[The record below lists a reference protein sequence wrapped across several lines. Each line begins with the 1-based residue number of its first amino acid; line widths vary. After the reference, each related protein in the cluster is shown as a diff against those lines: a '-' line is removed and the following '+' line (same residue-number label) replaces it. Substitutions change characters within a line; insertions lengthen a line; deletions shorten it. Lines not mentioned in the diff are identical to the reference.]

1 MSHLAETKISLSMLD
16 ANLQKRVLDNLS
28 TAILLLNEQLEIVY
42 LNPSAEELF
51 ETSCKRICGHSFE
64 SVFFEHEHDR
74 ADLLHALKT
83 GHPYTKRECTIFS
96 KALGQ
101 SAPPLIVNY
110 SVTVISENN
119 LQKKLLLEFQS
130 LDRLLK
136 ISRDETLLSNQVAAK
151 ALLRGMAHEV
161 KNPLGGI
168 RGAAQLLAKE
178 LRDQGQHEYIKVMI
192 DEVDRLRNLVDRMLG
207 PRTPPKIES
216 LNIHEILEHVCH
228 ITEAE
233 ALGKIEIQK
242 DYDPSIPNIFADRD
256 QLIQASL
263 NIMGNAC
270 QALLENQQKK
280 PRIILRTRIVRQ
292 FTIAAKRH
300 RMVLKIDFID
310 NGPGIPPDIKENIF
324 YPMVSGRAKGT
335 GLGLSIAQSIANQFD
350 GIIECQSE
358 PGETIFSLLL
368 PID

>member
-1 MSHLAETKISLSMLD
+1 MLD
-16 ANLQKRVLDNLS
+16 ANLQKRILDNLS
-28 TAILLLNEQLEIVY
+28 TAIVLLNEELEIVF
-42 LNPSAEELF
+42 LNPSAEEMF
-51 ETSCKRICGHSFE
+51 ETSAKRICGLGFE
-64 SVFFEHEHDR
+64 HVFFENDDDR
-74 ADLLHALKT
+74 ADLLNALKT
-83 GHPYTKRECTIFS
+83 GHPYTKQECTIFS

-101 SAPPLIVNY
+101 SAAPITVNY

-119 LQKKLLLEFQS
+119 QQKKLLLEFQA

-136 ISRDETLLSNQVAAK
+136 ISRDETLLSNQIAAK

-168 RGAAQLLAKE
+168 RGAAQLLARE
-178 LRDQGQHEYIKVMI
+178 LHDQAQHEYIQVMI
-192 DEVDRLRNLVDRMLG
+192 NEVDRLRNLVDRMLG
-207 PRTPPKIES
+207 PRTLPKIES

-270 QALLENQQKK
+270 QALLESQQEN

-292 FTIAAKRH
+292 FTIATKRH
-300 RMVLKIDFID
+300 RMILKIDFID

-335 GLGLSIAQSIANQFD
+335 GLGLSIAQSIVNQFD
-350 GIIECQSE
+350 GIIECESQ
-358 PGETIFSLLL
+358 PGETVFSLLL
-368 PID
+368 PIEQQATQ

>member
-1 MSHLAETKISLSMLD
+1 MLD
-16 ANLQKRVLDNLS
+16 AHLQKRILDNLS
-28 TAILLLNEQLEIVY
+28 TAIVLLNEQLEIIY
-42 LNPSAEELF
+42 LNPSAEVLF
-51 ETSCKRICGHSFE
+51 ETSSKRICGHSFE
-64 SVFFEHEHDR
+64 SVFFENANDR
-74 ADLLHALKT
+74 QELLNALKT
-83 GHPYTKRECTIFS
+83 GHPYTKRECAVFP

-101 SAPPLIVNY
+101 STVPLTVNY
-110 SVTVISENN
+110 SVTVINESPH
-119 LQKKLLLEFQS
+119 QKKLLLEFQS

-136 ISRDETLLSNQVAAK
+136 ISRDETLLSNQMAAK

-178 LRDQGQHEYIKVMI
+178 LHDQAQHEYIQVMI
-192 DEVDRLRNLVDRMLG
+192 NEVDRLRNLVDRMLG
-207 PRTPPKIES
+207 PRTLPKIEA

-242 DYDPSIPNIFADRD
+242 DYDPSIPDIFADRD

-270 QALLENQQKK
+270 QALLESQQEN
-280 PRIILRTRIVRQ
+280 PRIILRTRVVRQ

-300 RMVLKIDFID
+300 RMILKIDFID
-310 NGPGIPPDIKENIF
+310 NGPGIPEDIKENIF

-335 GLGLSIAQSIANQFD
+335 GLGLSIAQSIVNQFD
-350 GIIECQSE
+350 GIIECQSQA
-358 PGETIFSLLL
+358 GETIFSLLL
-368 PID
+368 PIEQQATQ